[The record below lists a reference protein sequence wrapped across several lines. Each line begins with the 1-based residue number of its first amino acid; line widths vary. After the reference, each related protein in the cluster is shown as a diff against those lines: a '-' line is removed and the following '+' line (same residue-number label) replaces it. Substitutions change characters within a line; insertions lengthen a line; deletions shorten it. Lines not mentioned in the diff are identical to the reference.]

1 MSIIRATRR
10 KASDS
15 DNGLRRARQVRLA
28 LAGSSP
34 AAIQK
39 IGPRE
44 GRAPNTGGTN
54 QKARGATRKGY
65 CAARRKWSRHYHGH
79 KTSTQ
84 SAGIRP
90 RPAKEQELVRAAKFY
105 KEETLQCKGV
115 PPASERESIQSMKL
129 TDSVQGS
136 GARGASAP
144 LRGSVAVNGNNPTKA
159 GLLAGIQWLEST
171 GE

>member
-1 MSIIRATRR
+1 VSIIRAAQR

-15 DNGLRRARQVRLA
+15 DNGLGRARQVRLA

-65 CAARRKWSRHYHGH
+65 CAARRKWSRH
-79 KTSTQ
+79 KTSPP

>member
-1 MSIIRATRR
+1 VLRTRV
-10 KASDS
+10 A
-15 DNGLRRARQVRLA
+15 Q
-28 LAGSSP
+28 
-34 AAIQK
+34 
-39 IGPRE
+39 
-44 GRAPNTGGTN
+44 
-54 QKARGATRKGY
+54 TRKPAERLGKGTVRPVGSG
-65 CAARRKWSRHYHGH
+65 AGIITAK
-79 KTSTQ
+79 KTSTP

-144 LRGSVAVNGNNPTKA
+144 LKGSVAVNGNNPTKA

>member
-1 MSIIRATRR
+1 MSIIRATQR

-15 DNGLRRARQVRLA
+15 DNGLGRMRQVHLA

-39 IGPRE
+39 IGPQE
-44 GRAPNTGGTN
+44 GRALSPGGTN

-79 KTSTQ
+79 KTSTP
-84 SAGIRP
+84 SAEIRP
-90 RPAKEQELVRAAKFY
+90 LPAKEQELVRAAKFY

-115 PPASERESIQSMKL
+115 PPASERESSQSM
-129 TDSVQGS
+129 
-136 GARGASAP
+136 
-144 LRGSVAVNGNNPTKA
+144 
-159 GLLAGIQWLEST
+159 
-171 GE
+171 